1 MFAGGKTMRYT
12 RHWLKA
18 ALILAAFAIELLA
31 PVEAH
36 SARLKDISSIEGVR
50 TNQLIGYG
58 LVVGLKN
65 SGDRSHN
72 STFTIQTL
80 LSMLERLG
88 TTVDVSQLT
97 DKRVGVSD
105 VRMLRDVR
113 VENVAAVMV
122 TAELP
127 PFVRQGGKIDVVVSS
142 LGDAKS
148 LQGGTLLLTPL
159 KAANGEIFAV
169 AQGPLSLGGGYGER
183 VSRVSETRNHPT
195 AARISGGATVE
206 KEVGFDFSK
215 VEKLTISLTYPDFTT
230 TQRAVEVINTALGA
244 NTAKALDSSAIEVS
258 IPAQY
263 AEKKVELVSKIEG
276 LDITTD
282 TMAKVTLDER
292 TGTVVIGEN
301 VKISKVALSHGNL
314 VIKVE
319 DVSRA
324 NQPKAFGGGQTVV
337 VPKTLLT
344 VEELG
349 GKSERL
355 AVLEPGVNIS
365 DMVKALNAMG
375 VSPRDL
381 IAIFQALKASG
392 ALKAQLDII

>member
-1 MFAGGKTMRYT
+1 MISAK
-12 RHWLKA
+12 HWMTAFFTLL
-18 ALILAAFAIELLA
+18 ALAMILLA
-31 PVEAH
+31 PGRAH
-36 SARLKDISSIEGVR
+36 SARLKDISTIEGVR

-65 SGDRSHN
+65 TGDKSYK
-72 STFTIQTL
+72 SAFTIQTL

-88 TTVDVSQLT
+88 TTVDISQLT

-122 TAELP
+122 TADLP
-127 PFVRQGGKIDVVVSS
+127 PFIKQGGKIDVVVSS

-159 KAANGEIFAV
+159 KAANGEVFAV
-169 AQGPLSLGGGYGER
+169 AQGPLSLGGGRNENVR
-183 VSRVSETRNHPT
+183 RVSETKNHPT
-195 AARISGGATVE
+195 VGRISGGAVVE

-215 VEKLTISLTYPDFTT
+215 LEKLTISLSYPDFTT
-230 TQRAVEVINTALGA
+230 TQRAVETINATLGA
-244 NTAKALDSSAIEVS
+244 DTAKALDSSVIEVA
-258 IPAQY
+258 IPPQFAD
-263 AEKKVELVSKIEG
+263 KKVELVARIEG
-276 LDITTD
+276 LDISTD
-282 TMAKVTLDER
+282 TQAKVALDER

-301 VKISKVALSHGNL
+301 VKISKVAISHGNL
-314 VIKVE
+314 VIRVDDLTKA
-319 DVSRA
+319 S
-324 NQPKAFGGGQTVV
+324 QPRPLSAGQTVV

-355 AVLEPGVNIS
+355 MVVDPGINIS
-365 DMVKALNAMG
+365 DLVKALNAMG
-375 VSPRDL
+375 TSPRDL

-392 ALKAQLDII
+392 ALKAQLEII

>member
-1 MFAGGKTMRYT
+1 MNYT
-12 RHWLKA
+12 RHWFKA
-18 ALILAAFAIELLA
+18 ALIVAILAMELLA
-31 PVEAH
+31 PVAAH
-36 SARLKDISSIEGVR
+36 SARLKDISTIEGVR

-65 SGDRSHN
+65 TGDKSHK

-122 TAELP
+122 TADLP
-127 PFVRQGGKIDVVVSS
+127 PFMRQGGKIDVVVSS
-142 LGDAKS
+142 LGDSKS

-159 KAANGEIFAV
+159 KAANGEVFAV
-169 AQGPLSLGGGYGER
+169 AQGPLSVGGGYGER
-183 VSRVSETRNHPT
+183 VNRVSETRNHPT
-195 AARISGGATVE
+195 VGRISGGAMVE

-215 VEKLTISLTYPDFTT
+215 VEKLTISLSSPDFTT
-230 TQRAVEVINTALGA
+230 TQRTVEVINAALGA
-244 NTAKALDSSAIEVS
+244 DTAKALDSSAIEVT
-258 IPAQY
+258 IPPQY
-263 AEKKVELVSKIEG
+263 AEKKVELVAKIEG
-276 LDITTD
+276 LDINTD
-282 TMAKVTLDER
+282 TQAKVAVDER
-292 TGTVVIGEN
+292 TGTIVIGEN
-301 VKISKVALSHGNL
+301 VKISKVAISHGNL

-319 DVSRA
+319 DLSKA
-324 NQPKAFGGGQTVV
+324 SQPKPFAGGQSVV

-355 AVLEPGVNIS
+355 SVMEPGVNIS
-365 DMVKALNAMG
+365 DLVKALNAMG

-392 ALKAQLDII
+392 ALKAQLEII

>member
-1 MFAGGKTMRYT
+1 MNYAK
-12 RHWLKA
+12 HWLKA
-18 ALILAAFAIELLA
+18 ALTVAALAMELFAPA
-31 PVEAH
+31 DAYA
-36 SARLKDISSIEGVR
+36 ARLKDIASIEGVR
-50 TNQLIGYG
+50 TNQLLGYG

-65 SGDRSHN
+65 TGDRSSK

-122 TAELP
+122 TADLP
-127 PFVRQGGKIDVVVSS
+127 PFMRQGSKIDVVVSS

-159 KAANGEIFAV
+159 KAANGEVFAV

-183 VSRVSETRNHPT
+183 VSRVSETKNHPT
-195 AARISGGATVE
+195 VGRISGGAVVE
-206 KEVGFDFSK
+206 KEVVFEFAK
-215 VEKLTISLTYPDFTT
+215 LEKLTISLSYPDFTT

-244 NTAKALDSSAIEVS
+244 GTAKALDSSAIEVA

-263 AEKKVELVSKIEG
+263 AEKRVELVARIEG
-276 LDITTD
+276 LDISTD
-282 TMAKVTLDER
+282 TQAKVTLDER

-301 VKISKVALSHGNL
+301 VRIAKVAISHGNM

-319 DVSRA
+319 DLAKAS
-324 NQPKAFGGGQTVV
+324 QPKPLAGGQTVV

-355 AVLEPGVNIS
+355 AVMEPGVNIS
-365 DMVKALNAMG
+365 DLVKALNAMG

-392 ALKAQLDII
+392 ALKAQLEII

>member
-1 MFAGGKTMRYT
+1 VMAGDAIMNYT
-12 RHWLKA
+12 RHWLKVI
-18 ALILAAFAIELLA
+18 LILAAFVMELLA
-31 PVEAH
+31 PVKAY

-65 SGDRSHN
+65 TGDKSHK

-159 KAANGEIFAV
+159 KAANGEVFAV

-183 VSRVSETRNHPT
+183 VSRVSETRSHPT
-195 AARISGGATVE
+195 AARISGGAMVE

-258 IPAQY
+258 IPPQY

-276 LDITTD
+276 LDISTD
-282 TMAKVTLDER
+282 TMARVTLDER

-301 VKISKVALSHGNL
+301 VKISKVAISHGNL

-319 DVSRA
+319 DVSKA
-324 NQPKAFGGGQTVV
+324 SQPKPFAGGQTVV

-349 GKSERL
+349 GKSEHL
-355 AVLEPGVNIS
+355 SVLEPGVNIS

>member
-1 MFAGGKTMRYT
+1 MISAK
-12 RHWLKA
+12 HWMT
-18 ALILAAFAIELLA
+18 AAFALMALAMILLA
-31 PVEAH
+31 PGKAH
-36 SARLKDISSIEGVR
+36 SARLKDISTIEGVR

-65 SGDRSHN
+65 TGDKSYK
-72 STFTIQTL
+72 SAFTIQTL

-88 TTVDVSQLT
+88 TTVDISQLT

-122 TAELP
+122 TADLP
-127 PFVRQGGKIDVVVSS
+127 PFVKQGGKIDVVVSS

-159 KAANGEIFAV
+159 KAANGEVFAV
-169 AQGPLSLGGGYGER
+169 AQGPLSLGGGHNEHVR
-183 VSRVSETRNHPT
+183 RVSETKNHPT
-195 AARISGGATVE
+195 VGRISGGAVVE

-215 VEKLTISLTYPDFTT
+215 LEKLTISLSYPDFTT
-230 TQRAVEVINTALGA
+230 TQRAVELINATLGA
-244 NTAKALDSSAIEVS
+244 DTAKALDSSVIEVS
-258 IPAQY
+258 IPPQY
-263 AEKKVELVSKIEG
+263 ADKRVEMVAKIEG
-276 LDITTD
+276 LDISTD
-282 TMAKVTLDER
+282 TQAKVALDER

-301 VKISKVALSHGNL
+301 VKISKVAISHGNL
-314 VIKVE
+314 VIRVDDLTKV
-319 DVSRA
+319 S
-324 NQPKAFGGGQTVV
+324 QPKPLSAGQTVV

-344 VEELG
+344 VEEVG

-355 AVLEPGVNIS
+355 MVVDPGINIS
-365 DMVKALNAMG
+365 DLVKALNAMG
-375 VSPRDL
+375 TSPRDL

-392 ALKAQLDII
+392 ALKAQLEII

>member
-1 MFAGGKTMRYT
+1 MNYT
-12 RHWLKA
+12 SRWFKA
-18 ALILAAFAIELLA
+18 ALIVTIFAMELLA
-31 PVEAH
+31 PVAAH
-36 SARLKDISSIEGVR
+36 SARLKDISTIEGVR

-65 SGDRSHN
+65 TGDKSHK

-122 TAELP
+122 TADLP

-142 LGDAKS
+142 LGDSKS

-159 KAANGEIFAV
+159 KAANGEVFAV
-169 AQGPLSLGGGYGER
+169 AQGPLSVGGGYGER
-183 VSRVSETRNHPT
+183 INRVSETRNHPT
-195 AARISGGATVE
+195 VGRISGGAMVE

-215 VEKLTISLTYPDFTT
+215 VEKLTISLSSPDFTT
-230 TQRAVEVINTALGA
+230 TQRTVEVINAALGA
-244 NTAKALDSSAIEVS
+244 DTAKALDSSAIEVT
-258 IPAQY
+258 IPPQY
-263 AEKKVELVSKIEG
+263 AEKKVELVAKIEG
-276 LDITTD
+276 LDINTD
-282 TMAKVTLDER
+282 TQAKVAVDER
-292 TGTVVIGEN
+292 TGTIVIGEN
-301 VKISKVALSHGNL
+301 VKISRVAISHGNL

-319 DVSRA
+319 DLSKA
-324 NQPKAFGGGQTVV
+324 SQPKPFAGGQSVV

-355 AVLEPGVNIS
+355 AVMEPGVNIS
-365 DMVKALNAMG
+365 DLVKALNAMG

-392 ALKAQLDII
+392 ALKAQLEII

>member
-1 MFAGGKTMRYT
+1 MNYT
-12 RHWLKA
+12 KHWFKA
-18 ALILAAFAIELLA
+18 ALAVTILAMQLLA

-65 SGDRSHN
+65 TGDKSHK

-122 TAELP
+122 TADLP
-127 PFVRQGGKIDVVVSS
+127 PFIRQGGKIDVVVSS
-142 LGDAKS
+142 LGDSKS

-159 KAANGEIFAV
+159 KAANGEVFAV

-183 VSRVSETRNHPT
+183 ACKACETRNHPT
-195 AARISGGATVE
+195 VGRISGGAVVE

-215 VEKLTISLTYPDFTT
+215 IEKLTISLNAPDFTT
-230 TQRAVEVINTALGA
+230 TQRTVDVINGALGEDA
-244 NTAKALDSSAIEVS
+244 AKALDSSAIEVS
-258 IPAQY
+258 IPQQY
-263 AEKKVELVSKIEG
+263 AEKKVELVAKIEG

-282 TMAKVTLDER
+282 TQAKVALDER

-301 VKISKVALSHGNL
+301 VRISKVAISHGNL
-314 VIKVE
+314 VIRVE
-319 DVSRA
+319 DLTKAS
-324 NQPKAFGGGQTVV
+324 QPKPLGGGQTVV

-355 AVLEPGVNIS
+355 SVMEPGVNIS
-365 DMVKALNAMG
+365 DLVKALNAMG
-375 VSPRDL
+375 VAPRDL

-392 ALKAQLDII
+392 ALKAQIEII